1 MLPGMLGTGQR
12 TEEEPRGSMMMI
24 EAQCGMKRDPEK
36 EGRAEPEL
44 EIEELQ

>member
-12 TEEEPRGSMMMI
+12 TVEEPRESMMV
-24 EAQCGMKRDPEK
+24 EAQGGMKRDPEK
-36 EGRAEPEL
+36 EGRAKPEL